1 MKQFEKL
8 VNSLRNLC
16 TSSKPSP
23 FERKQ
28 ELTRE
33 ERERESSAVNLT
45 FLPSIQPPPYEEYAK
60 VVIEEG
66 IKVVET
72 AGGPAAGPII
82 KMYKKAGIF
91 VIHK

>member
-1 MKQFEKL
+1 M
-8 VNSLRNLC
+8 R
-16 TSSKPSP
+16 
-23 FERKQ
+23 
-28 ELTRE
+28 
-33 ERERESSAVNLT
+33 RERGSAVNLT